1 MLERIKEIEKD
12 INESANIGYDTSELK
27 DADRREM
34 DGYIFAIE
42 NMKTA
47 FCNIAFD
54 YDDGTILGKCLSEI
68 VSNVGDSVYQS
79 MIGYAVYLLYGMLDE
94 EGE

>member
-1 MLERIKEIEKD
+1 MVERIKEIEKD

-42 NMKTA
+42 NMK
-47 FCNIAFD
+47 
-54 YDDGTILGKCLSEI
+54 
-68 VSNVGDSVYQS
+68 
-79 MIGYAVYLLYGMLDE
+79 DE